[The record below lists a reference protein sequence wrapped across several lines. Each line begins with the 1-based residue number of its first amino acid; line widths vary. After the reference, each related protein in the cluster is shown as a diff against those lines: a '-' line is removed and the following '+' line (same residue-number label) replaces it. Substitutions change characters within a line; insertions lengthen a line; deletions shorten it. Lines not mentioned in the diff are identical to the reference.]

1 MATLRSIGILLLGIG
16 VGVAATTF
24 AIGQTVRRSAI
35 TDPNLLFAGNN
46 DRYEDYIM
54 CTGAVAIT
62 PRAPTDGLWIL
73 DYRAGKLLGTV
84 IDRNLGR
91 ITGFAEVNLVQD
103 FQIPPKQNVHFMMTT
118 GTIAAGQS
126 ALYVVETTTGK
137 FGIYTL
143 GPDPTN
149 PQSGII
155 IRRHDL
161 GFFRQPERQ

>member
-1 MATLRSIGILLLGIG
+1 MHAARSVLWLLFGLG

-24 AIGQTVRRSAI
+24 AIGQTVRRSAL
-35 TDPNLLFAGNN
+35 TDPNLLLAGSN
-46 DRYEDYIM
+46 DRYEDYAM
-54 CTGAVAIT
+54 CTGAVALT

-84 IDRNLGR
+84 IDRNQGR

-118 GTIAAGQS
+118 GMIAAGQS

-149 PQSGII
+149 PQAGII
-155 IRRHDL
+155 IRRHDM
-161 GFFRQPERQ
+161 GYFRQPERQ